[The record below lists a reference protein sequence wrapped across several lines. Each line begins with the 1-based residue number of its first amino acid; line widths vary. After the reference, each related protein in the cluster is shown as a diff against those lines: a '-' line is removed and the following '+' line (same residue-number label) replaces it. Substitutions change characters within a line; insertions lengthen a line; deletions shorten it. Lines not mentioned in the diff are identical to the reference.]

1 MVLSIEEKRELLRIA
16 RAVIVH
22 ALQPKGSSPAPAIGK
37 PAGNLAQACGAF
49 VTLKKGGEL
58 RGCIGRMGS
67 DTALVHTVKAMA
79 ASAAFEDPRF
89 PPLAA
94 EELDDV
100 EIEISVLTPMR
111 RIASQDEVVVGTH
124 GVYMRKGFRSGV
136 FLPQVPGEWGW
147 DRETYL
153 KQLCRKAG
161 LPESSLGESDTELS
175 VFEAIVFGERD
186 LSSGP

>member
-1 MVLSIEEKRELLRIA
+1 MDLSVEEKRELLRIA
-16 RAVIVH
+16 RSVIGH
-22 ALQPKGSSPAPAIGK
+22 ALKPRGSVPAPLIDK
-37 PAGNLAQACGAF
+37 PSGNLAQACGAF

-67 DTALVHTVKAMA
+67 DAALVHTVKAMA
-79 ASAAFEDPRF
+79 TSAAFEDPRF
-89 PPLAA
+89 PPLAE
-94 EELDDV
+94 EELEDV

-111 RIASQDEVVVGTH
+111 RIASQDEVAVGTH
-124 GVYMRKGFRSGV
+124 GVYMKKGYRSGV

-153 KQLCRKAG
+153 KQLCHKAG
-161 LPESSLGESDTELS
+161 LPESALGDPETELS